1 MGLEEDHPADEE
13 PQVKFT
19 ASDLRAAYAFLK
31 RVAFH
36 NDRRLPSARRVLFVA
51 KPLANHGYLGK
62 EGDADCI
69 WVDTKDTKSI
79 TKMLQI
85 LAHEMVH
92 LALGHQDVPNKYAHE
107 TDFKEAARAIEIEM
121 GWPKNSVWIGG

>member
-1 MGLEEDHPADEE
+1 MNFKPE
-13 PQVKFT
+13 
-19 ASDLRAAYAFLK
+19 DLRAAYAFLK
-31 RVAFH
+31 NVAFH
-36 NDRRLPSARRVLFVA
+36 NDRRLPAASKMRFIA

-69 WVDTKDTKSI
+69 WVDTKDTKSV

-107 TDFKEAARAIEIEM
+107 TDFKEAVRAIEAEM
-121 GWPKNSVWIGG
+121 GWPRGSVWIGG